1 MFGWTAAQIPFLL
14 LLPALLVLSGF
25 FSGSETALFSLSQPE
40 RMAMRRTHPAASTII
55 DRLLAHPRMLL
66 ITVLFANMTVNVF
79 YFVISSVLMMQAET
93 GIIGELLLGVISLLL
108 LILFGEVI
116 PKMVANGQRLLV
128 SRLISG
134 PLYAVHSII
143 APIRVMLDI
152 FVVGPLS
159 RLTTPEAPPPTLLA
173 EELGELLE
181 VSSDRGVI
189 SAEEHAVLEGVI
201 ELSRHFVRDVMT
213 PRVQLIAVPLSAKRE
228 EVVRIAET
236 TRLTRLPVFGR
247 DLDDIRGILHV
258 KRYLLDPKS
267 SATPVGALMSPVRFV
282 PEVAT
287 LDRLLEELRRNR
299 MQSAIVVDEYGGT
312 AGIVS
317 IGDVVSELVG
327 ELLPRD
333 QRDAEVVKQIDDDT
347 WRIGGEV
354 ALRDL
359 SDIVMQIDPPSPRI
373 STFNGLVTDRLGRA
387 PAVGDEVEFDRFRV
401 TVERVERMRII
412 TAKLTRFIQPTDT
425 EHPAD
430 LPDEEPAP

>member
-1 MFGWTAAQIPFLL
+1 MFGWTAAQIPFLI
-14 LLPALLVLSGF
+14 LLPVLLVLSGF

-40 RMAMRRTHPAASTII
+40 RMAMRRTHRAASTII

-66 ITVLFANMTVNVF
+66 ITILFANMTVNVF

-93 GIIGELLLGVISLLL
+93 GIIGELLLGVVSLLL

-116 PKMVANGQRLLV
+116 PKMVANGQRLLI
-128 SRLISG
+128 SRLICG

-189 SAEEHAVLEGVI
+189 SDEEHAVLEEVI
-201 ELSRHFVRDVMT
+201 ELSRRLVRDVMT
-213 PRVQLIAVPLSAKRE
+213 PRVQLVALPLSAKRD
-228 EVVRIAET
+228 EVIRVAES

-267 SATPVGALMSPVRFV
+267 STTPVGAMMSAVRFV

-333 QRDAEVVKQIDDDT
+333 QRDAEVVKQIDEDT

-359 SDIVMQIDPPSPRI
+359 SEIISIEVPSPRI
-373 STFNGLVTDRLGRA
+373 STFNGLITDRLGRA
-387 PAVGDEVEFDRFRV
+387 PAVGDTVEFDRFRV
-401 TVERVERMRII
+401 VVERVERMRII
-412 TAKLTRFIQPTDT
+412 TAKLTRFILPTDT